1 MPEAKSCALN
11 DPAGYRFWTPERL
24 RFADLDP
31 LGHANNNAFGVWFQE
46 ARVHLF
52 EEAFGQRIDREG
64 LGVVLA
70 RITID
75 YLRELR
81 FPADIRIG
89 QRVARIGRTSITL
102 ESGLFKGDEVIATSQ
117 SVTVLFDQSQR
128 RPAEVPE
135 ALRRRLMELA
145 GPVS

>member
-1 MPEAKSCALN
+1 MPDAKAPPLA
-11 DPAGYRFWTPERL
+11 DPGGYRFWTPERL

-52 EEAFGQRIDREG
+52 EEAFGQRIGRDG

-75 YLRELR
+75 FLREVR

-89 QRVARIGRTSITL
+89 QRMARIGRTSMALDSAI
-102 ESGLFKGDEVIATSQ
+102 FKDDEAIATSQ
-117 SVTVLFDQSQR
+117 SVTVLFDQTR
-128 RPAEVPE
+128 RCPVEVPDS
-135 ALRRRLMELA
+135 LRQRLMALA